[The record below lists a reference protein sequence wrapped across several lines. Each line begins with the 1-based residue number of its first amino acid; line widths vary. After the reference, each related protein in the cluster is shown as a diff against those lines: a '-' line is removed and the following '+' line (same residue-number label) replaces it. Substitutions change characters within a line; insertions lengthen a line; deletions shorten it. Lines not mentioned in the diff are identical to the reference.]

1 MKQNFMLDLETLGVS
16 PGCTIL
22 SIGAV
27 RFDET
32 GVKEKFYMVIDRKA
46 SAAKGF
52 VEDPETLQWW
62 MSQSQEAQDAVFNA
76 PNPRSLEALGF
87 FEEWLMHVCPEEN
100 ERIIWGNGAAFD
112 NAILTK
118 AYEIVY
124 GERDAQPWKFW
135 NDRCYR
141 TVKALHPDMPM
152 QKRTGTH
159 HNALDDAISQAE
171 HLITLP
177 SFRAMCEWEKAS
189 KSKELGVAA

>member
-1 MKQNFMLDLETLGVS
+1 MNMNTTPTHCMADIETLGNRA
-16 PGCTIL
+16 GCIIM

-27 RFDET
+27 
-32 GVKEKFYMVIDRKA
+32 K
-46 SAAKGF
+46 
-52 VEDPETLQWW
+52 
-62 MSQSQEAQDAVFNA
+62 FNA
-76 PNPRSLEALGF
+76 DGITERFYVRIDMELAQKEGFHFDADTVKWWLQQSEEARNELIKPGGLGTYEALEAF
-87 FEEWLMHVCPEEN
+87 N
-100 ERIIWGNGAAFD
+100 EFIGDQVVFLWGNGAGFD
-112 NAILTK
+112 NPILAE
-118 AYEIVY
+118 AYRHL
-124 GERDAQPWKFW
+124 GLWRPWKFW

-177 SFRAMCEWEKAS
+177 SFRAMCEWEKAP